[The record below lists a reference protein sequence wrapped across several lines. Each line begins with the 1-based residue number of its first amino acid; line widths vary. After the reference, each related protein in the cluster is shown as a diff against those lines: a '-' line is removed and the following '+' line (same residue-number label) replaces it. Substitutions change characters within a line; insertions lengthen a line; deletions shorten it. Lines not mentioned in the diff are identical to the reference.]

1 MLVKCPQCK
10 TTYKVSDEALKGI
23 APAFRCSRC
32 KHTFDLEAQEP
43 AEEPTEEASSPEHAA
58 PGPAEDREL
67 SFAFAHKAKEDAESF
82 TDTAAQG
89 ETRSAKGKEHLDQWS
104 MSDSESKKE
113 QRFTFSD
120 VHASENTE
128 KIIGAPENT
137 RPQAPQFRSTSSQ
150 HETGDNILSL
160 DPYRDQQA
168 SIMPYLT
175 LFGLLVLFY
184 SFVAVFNYAHPTATE
199 SVVRKIPLV
208 GSSVLKNNHLKNGV
222 LLQSIRADYHSIQG
236 NREVFVI
243 TGVALNQ
250 NQVKIREVRLAGQ
263 IYNQEGK
270 EVEQQTVWIGNAI
283 SAKIVRGMTAQDISD
298 LQRLPPLKTFD
309 IPPGDSVPFTIVFLK
324 SARGIKD
331 FRCAVIAAEGEVA

>member
-150 HETGDNILSL
+150 HETGDNIFVSCPVQRSASFHHALL
-160 DPYRDQQA
+160 DPLRTA
-168 SIMPYLT
+168 GPL
-175 LFGLLVLFY
+175 LLVCGSLQLRPSDGHRKCRTKNSASRILGAQKQ
-184 SFVAVFNYAHPTATE
+184 SFEKRSSSSIHSRGLSQHPREPRGVRNHRGRVEPE
-199 SVVRKIPLV
+199 S
-208 GSSVLKNNHLKNGV
+208 G
-222 LLQSIRADYHSIQG
+222 
-236 NREVFVI
+236 
-243 TGVALNQ
+243 
-250 NQVKIREVRLAGQ
+250 
-263 IYNQEGK
+263 
-270 EVEQQTVWIGNAI
+270 
-283 SAKIVRGMTAQDISD
+283 
-298 LQRLPPLKTFD
+298 
-309 IPPGDSVPFTIVFLK
+309 
-324 SARGIKD
+324 
-331 FRCAVIAAEGEVA
+331 